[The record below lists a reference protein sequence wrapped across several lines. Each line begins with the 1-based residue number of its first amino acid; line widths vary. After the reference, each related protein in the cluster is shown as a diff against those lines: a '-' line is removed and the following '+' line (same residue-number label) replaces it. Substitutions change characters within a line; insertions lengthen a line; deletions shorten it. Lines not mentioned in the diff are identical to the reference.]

1 MWYKHLMVTDSHEA
15 PAIHV
20 GDCPAR
26 QLLGQI
32 GDKWT
37 ALVIGRLSEG
47 RKRFSELRREICGVS
62 QKMLTQTLRQ
72 LERNGLV
79 ERTIYAEVPP
89 RVEYELT
96 NVGRTLVGPIAVLH
110 EWAETHLRD
119 VGDAQARYDTATATR
134 PGA

>member
-1 MWYKHLMVTDSHEA
+1 MTIDLDSSRMS
-15 PAIHV
+15 AIYV

-47 RKRFSELRREICGVS
+47 RKRFSELRREVCGVS

-72 LERNGLV
+72 LERDGLL
-79 ERTIYAEVPP
+79 ERTVYAEVPP

-96 NVGRTLVGPIAVLH
+96 ELGRTLVGPIVALH
-110 EWAETHLRD
+110 EWAETHLPEIENAR
-119 VGDAQARYDTATATR
+119 ARYDSATPTR
-134 PGA
+134 RSA

>member
-1 MWYKHLMVTDSHEA
+1 MVTYNHEA
-15 PAIHV
+15 PAVCV

-47 RKRFSELRREICGVS
+47 RKRFSELRREVCGVS

-72 LERNGLV
+72 LERDGLL
-79 ERTIYAEVPP
+79 ERTVYAEVPP

-96 NVGRTLVGPIAVLH
+96 ELGRTLVGPIVALH
-110 EWAETHLRD
+110 EWAETHLPEIENAR
-119 VGDAQARYDTATATR
+119 ARYDSATPTR
-134 PGA
+134 RSA